1 MHGFAHAVLQS
12 MRNKLKVYYS
22 SCIPLETTTTVVG
35 SISPDSELVPTML
48 ELGDIGVLKI
58 VEVGW
63 VLVLVTELELDTEH
77 V

>member
-1 MHGFAHAVLQS
+1 
-12 MRNKLKVYYS
+12 
-22 SCIPLETTTTVVG
+22 LETTITVVG

-58 VEVGW
+58 VAMEVGW
-63 VLVLVTELELDTEH
+63 VLVIELDKH